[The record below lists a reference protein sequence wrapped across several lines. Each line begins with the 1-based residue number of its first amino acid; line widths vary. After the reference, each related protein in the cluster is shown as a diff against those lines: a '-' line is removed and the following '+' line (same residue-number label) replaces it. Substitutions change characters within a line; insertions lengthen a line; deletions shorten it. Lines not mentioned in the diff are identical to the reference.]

1 MINNLSNLKVSMLGL
16 VIVPILGIMLVSMP
30 IYAMNSYDYGYQ
42 VAKNEW
48 SNCGVNSNGTCWS
61 GSAYCYNAI
70 YNVTTGKDIQT
81 HVSNP
86 TSCMNGF
93 VTSWNQLCR
102 VESKIAKVEQIRC
115 PTSIGQEMPHF

>member
-1 MINNLSNLKVSMLGL
+1 MYFTSSVSQTYKDMK
-16 VIVPILGIMLVSMP
+16 
-30 IYAMNSYDYGYQ
+30 

-48 SNCGVNSNGTCWS
+48 SNGGVNSNGTCWS

-93 VTSWNQLCR
+93 VLLGINY
-102 VESKIAKVEQIRC
+102 V
-115 PTSIGQEMPHF
+115 G